1 MEGLLEKKLLN
12 TESAVSLAKLPMQI
26 RGFGPVKKTNY
37 DSAMIRR
44 KELLKVL
51 EEEYLNCL
59 PTKTADSTS
68 KYNTGRSLDH
78 G

>member
-37 DSAMIRR
+37 DLAMIRR

-51 EEEYLNCL
+51 EEEYLNYL
-59 PTKTADSTS
+59 PTETLDNTS
-68 KYNTGRSLDH
+68 NYNTGRNLDN